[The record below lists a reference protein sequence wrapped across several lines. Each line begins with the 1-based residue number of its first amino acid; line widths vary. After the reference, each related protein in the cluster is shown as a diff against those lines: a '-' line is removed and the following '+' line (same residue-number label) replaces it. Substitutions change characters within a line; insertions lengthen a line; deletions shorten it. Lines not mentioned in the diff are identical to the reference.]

1 MQQKIPL
8 FLIISILLLMSYCSY
23 QSIEDVLYTFSGR
36 TMGTVFNIK
45 IVKDDP
51 KTDFKFLEAEI
62 IEILD
67 EVNRQMSTYRDD
79 SEITGFNNF
88 NSTEWYSVSKDFV
101 YVVEQSLEISRLS
114 EGAFDITIGPVVNVW
129 GFGPEIKELVI
140 PPEEE
145 LEKAKLK
152 TGYHLI
158 SISLDPPKIKK
169 SIPDIYIDLSAI
181 AKGFG
186 VDKVCEYLDTQNL
199 NNYLVEIG
207 GEVRVKGNNHN
218 GEPWQIGV
226 EKPDETGSLENVIS
240 LTDMSLATS
249 GDYHNYFEIDGKRFS
264 HTIDPRTAMPIS
276 HTLASV
282 SVLHESCTL
291 ADGFAT
297 AINVLGPEA
306 GFEFASNHNLP
317 VYMIVREDG
326 RFVEKSTPSFKKFLK
341 NK

>member
-1 MQQKIPL
+1 
-8 FLIISILLLMSYCSY
+8 MSSCSY
-23 QSIEDVLYTFSGR
+23 QSIEEVLYTFSGR
-36 TMGTVFNIK
+36 TMGTVFNVK

-51 KTDFKFLEAEI
+51 GTDFTFLEAEI

-101 YVVEQSLEISRLS
+101 DVIGKALEISRLS
-114 EGAFDITIGPVVNVW
+114 EGAFDITVGPVVNVW

-140 PPEEE
+140 PPGEE
-145 LEKAKLK
+145 LERAKSK

-158 SISLDPPKIKK
+158 SFSLDPPKIKK
-169 SIPDIYIDLSAI
+169 SISDVYIDLSAI

-186 VDKVCEYLDTQNL
+186 VDKVCGYLDTQNI

-218 GEPWQIGV
+218 GQPWQIGV
-226 EKPDETGSLENVIS
+226 EKPDETGSLENVIG
-240 LTDMSLATS
+240 LTDLSLATS
-249 GDYHNYFEIDGKRFS
+249 GDYHNYFEVEGKRYS
-264 HTIDPRTAMPIS
+264 HTIDPRTARPVRHS
-276 HTLASV
+276 LASV

-306 GFEFASNHNLP
+306 GFEFAFNQNLP
-317 VYMIVREDG
+317 VYMIVRQDG
-326 RFVEKSTPSFKKFLK
+326 RFVEKSTPSFSKLLK